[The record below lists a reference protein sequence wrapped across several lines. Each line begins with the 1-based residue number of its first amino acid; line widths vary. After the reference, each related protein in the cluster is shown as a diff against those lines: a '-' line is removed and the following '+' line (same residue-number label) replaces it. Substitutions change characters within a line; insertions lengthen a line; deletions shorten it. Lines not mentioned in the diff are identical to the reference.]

1 MGPRVALRLQAGAL
15 GFFALAL
22 FALALLGAT
31 AVLLEALGVA
41 SALFGGKRAAG
52 LRLIGRRVELGAR
65 GGRREAQKAGRRA
78 AKEED
83 EAKP

>member
-1 MGPRVALRLQAGAL
+1 MGPRVELRLQAGAL

-22 FALALLGAT
+22 LGT
-31 AVLLEALGVA
+31 
-41 SALFGGKRAAG
+41 
-52 LRLIGRRVELGAR
+52 R

-78 AKEED
+78 AQEEE